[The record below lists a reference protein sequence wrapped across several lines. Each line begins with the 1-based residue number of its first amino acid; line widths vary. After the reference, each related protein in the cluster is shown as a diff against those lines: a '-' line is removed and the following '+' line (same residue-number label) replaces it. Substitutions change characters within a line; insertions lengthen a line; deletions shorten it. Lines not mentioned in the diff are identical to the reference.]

1 MSTARILIALLAV
14 TGFAWPCLAQQAL
27 PANGVLLIAKPGMA
41 DPRFR
46 ETVILATQ
54 APGGHT
60 VGVILNR
67 PLKTKLSGF
76 MQDPR
81 AAGYR
86 GTMAYGG
93 PVMERAVVAL
103 FRSAQPP
110 SAPAFHVLR
119 GVYLSMHPQAIEP
132 LLETPDGD
140 FRLFAGFSG
149 WAPEQLQSETM
160 AGAWHMLPATE
171 EIAFRA
177 DSSRLWRELIE
188 KSRGLRTRATPD
200 QRAILRP

>member
-1 MSTARILIALLAV
+1 
-14 TGFAWPCLAQQAL
+14 
-27 PANGVLLIAKPGMA
+27 VLLVAKADMA

-67 PLKTKLSGF
+67 PLREPLSAF
-76 MQDPR
+76 LQDPR
-81 AAGYR
+81 AADYR
-86 GTMAYGG
+86 GTMGYGG

-119 GVYLSMHPQAIEP
+119 GVYLSMHPRAIEP
-132 LLETPDGD
+132 LLAAPGEA

-149 WAPEQLQSETM
+149 WAPEQLRNEMM

-177 DSSRLWRELIE
+177 DPSGMWRELVE

-200 QRAILRP
+200 RRAILRP